1 MSGHSKWSTIK
12 RAKAV
17 TDQRRGNLFTKLSKN
32 ISIAA
37 KQGGGDQDMNFKLR
51 LAVDKAKNSNMPNDN
66 INRAIKRGT
75 GELKDIV
82 VEEVT
87 YEGFGPDGIA
97 IIIEVATDNKNRS
110 ASAIRSI
117 FTKNNGNLGN
127 SGSVMWMF
135 AQKGVIRI
143 LKENIKDKDKFEL
156 NVIDAGAED
165 IIEEEEGFIILS
177 EASSFQKIKEYIE
190 KEKIFFESADI
201 EMVPND
207 KIKIS
212 DDKLKIK
219 LQKLFDELE
228 DNEDVNNFYTNAD
241 F

>member
-32 ISIAA
+32 ISLAA
-37 KQGGGDQDMNFKLR
+37 KQGGGDQEMNFKLR
-51 LAVDKAKNSNMPNDN
+51 LAVDKAKSSNMPNDN
-66 INRAIKRGT
+66 IERAIKRGT
-75 GELKDIV
+75 GELKDMIL
-82 VEEVT
+82 EEVI
-87 YEGFGPDGIA
+87 YEGYGPDGIA
-97 IIIEVATDNKNRS
+97 IIIEIATDNKNRS

-127 SGSVMWMF
+127 SGSVLWMF
-135 AQKGVIRI
+135 AQKGIIRI
-143 LKENIKDKDKFEL
+143 LKENIRDKDEFEL
-156 NVIDAGAED
+156 KVIDNGAED
-165 IIEEEEGFIILS
+165 IIEEEEGFAILS
-177 EASSFQKIKEYIE
+177 EISSFQKLKEYIE
-190 KEKIFFESADI
+190 KENIHSESADI
-201 EMVPND
+201 EMIPND

-212 DDKLKIK
+212 DEKTITK

-228 DNEDVNNFYTNAD
+228 ENEDVNNFYTNAD

>member
-32 ISIAA
+32 ITIAA

-66 INRAIKRGT
+66 IDRAIKRGI

-82 VEEVT
+82 VEEVI

-135 AQKGVIRI
+135 AQKGIIRI
-143 LKENIKDKDKFEL
+143 LKENIKNKDEFEL
-156 NVIDAGAED
+156 NVIDNGAED
-165 IIEEEEGFIILS
+165 IIEEDEGFVILS
-177 EASSFQKIKEYIE
+177 EVNSFKKIKDYIE
-190 KEKIFFESADI
+190 QANIVFESADI
-201 EMVPND
+201 EMIPND
-207 KIKIS
+207 KIKVS
-212 DDKLKIK
+212 DGKLKTK